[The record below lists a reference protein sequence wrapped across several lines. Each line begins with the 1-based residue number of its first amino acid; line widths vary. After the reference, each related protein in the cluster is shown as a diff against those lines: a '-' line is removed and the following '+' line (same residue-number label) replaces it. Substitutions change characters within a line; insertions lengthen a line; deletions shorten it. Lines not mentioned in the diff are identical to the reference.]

1 MFTPAHVL
9 RYRTAAI
16 AVLAIATGVTSAHA
30 TNLVVNGS
38 FSVLAVPG
46 LATQIG
52 THGQTVTGWTSN
64 NFANGVNGFNF
75 VFTPG
80 SADGSG
86 ASSQNSGTI
95 KLWGPGDGS
104 ANGMPATSPDGG
116 NYLGLDGV
124 FRPGTLTQTINGL
137 IVGQKYNLSFYWAGA
152 QQRGFTGPTTEGIQ
166 VKLGNATQTT
176 SIVSDPSKGFTGWQ
190 QTTMTF
196 TATSSSEVLSFLA
209 LGTPKGVPPF
219 SVLDGVSLDLQT
231 PVPEPASLGLVLTG
245 IAGVGGFIRR
255 RSKSKTV

>member
-1 MFTPAHVL
+1 MFTPASVL

-16 AVLAIATGVTSAHA
+16 AVLAIATGITSAHA

-38 FSVLAVPG
+38 FSLVSVPG
-46 LATQIG
+46 LSTQIG

-64 NFANGVNGFNF
+64 NFAFGVNGFNF
-75 VFTPG
+75 VFAPG
-80 SADGSG
+80 AADTTG
-86 ASSQNSGTI
+86 ATSQSSGTI
-95 KLWGPGDGS
+95 KLWGPNDGS

-124 FRPGTLTQTINGL
+124 FRPGSLTQTINGL

-152 QQRGFTGPTTEGIQ
+152 QQRPFTGVTTEGFQ
-166 VKLGNATQTT
+166 VGLGSSFQTT
-176 SIVSDPSKGFTGWQ
+176 SIVTDPSHGFTGWQ
-190 QTTMTF
+190 LTTMTF
-196 TATSSSEVLSFLA
+196 TATNTSEVLSFLA

-231 PVPEPASLGLVLTG
+231 PIPEPASLGLVLTG
-245 IAGVGGFIRR
+245 IVGAGGLIRR
-255 RSKSKTV
+255 RFKSSAA